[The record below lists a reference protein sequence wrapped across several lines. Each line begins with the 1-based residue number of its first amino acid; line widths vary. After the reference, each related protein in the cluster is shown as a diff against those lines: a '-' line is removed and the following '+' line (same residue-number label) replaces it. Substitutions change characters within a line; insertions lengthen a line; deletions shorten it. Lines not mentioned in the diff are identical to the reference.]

1 MSAKDFYQVLGVSKT
16 ATPEEIKKAY
26 HKLARKYHPDLNPGD
41 KKAEEQFKEM
51 QGAYDVLSDPDK
63 RKKYDQFGPMWEQA
77 STGGGPRP
85 GRPGT
90 SASPFDPID
99 LGSDSRDFQSFFEDL
114 FNQTGS
120 SKAGFTPPR
129 SASAAPAEDIEFSLD
144 ITLEEAFR
152 GASKS
157 VNVTVEDVCSEC
169 GGSGQKRNSQGRF
182 DLGKNNTCPRCR
194 GRGRIEVQRSGQVTI
209 PAGAWDGLRL
219 KLSGQGPTDARGR
232 RGDLFVRLHI
242 LAHPRFEREGQDLF
256 FDLSLPYTVAALGGE
271 ATVTTVGGQSRELVV
286 PKGIQSGQ
294 KMRLAGQGMPAFQ
307 DRKMGDAYARIKI
320 TVPRDLTDDERH
332 LLEQLAALRHDPVRV
347 AK

>member
-1 MSAKDFYQVLGVSKT
+1 MSAKDFYQLLGVSKT

-26 HKLARKYHPDLNPGD
+26 HKLARKYHPDLNPGN

-51 QGAYDVLSDPDK
+51 QAAYDVLSDTDK
-63 RKKYDQFGPMWEQA
+63 RKKYDQYGSLWEQA
-77 STGGGPRP
+77 PMGGGGPRP
-85 GRPGT
+85 GGPGGPGN
-90 SASPFDPID
+90 PFVNVDMGGD
-99 LGSDSRDFQSFFEDL
+99 GRGFQDFIEEIFGQ
-114 FNQTGS
+114 N
-120 SKAGFTPPR
+120 AGRSGFAPPR
-129 SASAAPAEDIEFSLD
+129 PSPAEDIEFSMD

-169 GGSGQKRNSQGRF
+169 GGTGQKRNSQGRF
-182 DLGKNNTCPRCR
+182 DLGKNNVCPRCH
-194 GRGRIEVQRSGQVTI
+194 GRGRTEVPRSGQVTI

-242 LAHPRFEREGQDLF
+242 LSHARFEREGQDLY
-256 FDLSLPYTVAALGGE
+256 FDLSVPYTVAALGGE
-271 ATVTTVGGQSRELVV
+271 ATVTTLTGQTRELVV

-294 KMRLAGQGMPAFQ
+294 KMRLGGQGMPALQ
-307 DRKMGDAYARIKI
+307 DRKTGDAYARIKI
-320 TVPRDLTDDERH
+320 TVPRDLTDQERS
-332 LLEQLAALRHDPVRV
+332 LLEQLAALRNDPIRV